1 MYPDKTIDTGVIG
14 LTKEERVEAA
24 EATVETTETMEE
36 NAAELTEEV
45 EETSVEDGEMN
56 GSSEDTNANTAEN
69 ENLAQE
75 LEESKDRLLRLH
87 AEFDNYRK
95 RTQREKEDWH
105 KFAAMDLMEK
115 LLPVLDNF
123 ERAIE
128 SVKNEG
134 EEVQKQLS
142 GVEMIF
148 RQLTEILQKEG
159 LEPIEALGKM
169 FDPNLHEAMMQVPV
183 AEDQE
188 DGQVVVELRRGYS
201 FKGRVIRPS
210 LVQVAKQ

>member
-1 MYPDKTIDTGVIG
+1 M
-14 LTKEERVEAA
+14 TKEERVEAA

>member
-1 MYPDKTIDTGVIG
+1 M
-14 LTKEERVEAA
+14 
-24 EATVETTETMEE
+24 
-36 NAAELTEEV
+36 
-45 EETSVEDGEMN
+45 
-56 GSSEDTNANTAEN
+56 
-69 ENLAQE
+69 AQE

>member
-87 AEFDNYRK
+87 AEFDNYQMCIRD
-95 RTQREKEDWH
+95 RYY
-105 KFAAMDLMEK
+105 
-115 LLPVLDNF
+115 
-123 ERAIE
+123 
-128 SVKNEG
+128 
-134 EEVQKQLS
+134 
-142 GVEMIF
+142 
-148 RQLTEILQKEG
+148 LTEICINFFRSK
-159 LEPIEALGKM
+159 
-169 FDPNLHEAMMQVPV
+169 
-183 AEDQE
+183 
-188 DGQVVVELRRGYS
+188 
-201 FKGRVIRPS
+201 
-210 LVQVAKQ
+210 